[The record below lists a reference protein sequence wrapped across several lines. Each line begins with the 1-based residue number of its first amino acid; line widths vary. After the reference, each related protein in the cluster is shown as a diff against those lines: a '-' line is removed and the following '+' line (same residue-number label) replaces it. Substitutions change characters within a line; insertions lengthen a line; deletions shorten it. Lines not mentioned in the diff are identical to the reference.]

1 MPGSRLAM
9 PAYGARNAF
18 PRRSGA
24 SACGRVAGG
33 VPVLRDP
40 LLFSCGHENHAD
52 VCVFAWMAG
61 KCVS

>member
-1 MPGSRLAM
+1 MPGSRVAM

-18 PRRSGA
+18 QRLSGA
-24 SACGRVAGG
+24 SVCGRVAGG
-33 VPVLRDP
+33 VPALRGH
-40 LLFSCGHENHAD
+40 LSFSSGHENHAD